1 MLHLL
6 EFVLALEKY
15 GNYRRAAHHLHVSQ
29 PTITRA
35 IQELERQF
43 SVTLFDRNPRGAP
56 NRLPAR
62 CCLSARGARVGID
75 DLKRDIA
82 LLKGL

>member
-6 EFVLALEKY
+6 ECALALEKY
-15 GNYRRAAHHLHVSQ
+15 RNYRRAAQHLRVSQ

-43 SVTLFDRNPRGAP
+43 SVTLFDRTPAAPRPTAFGA
-56 NRLPAR
+56 LTA
-62 CCLSARGARVGID
+62 
-75 DLKRDIA
+75 
-82 LLKGL
+82 

>member
-6 EFVLALEKY
+6 ECALALEKH
-15 GNYRRAAHHLHVSQ
+15 GNYRRAARHLRVSQ

-43 SVTLFDRNPRGAP
+43 SVTLFDRTPRRRP
-56 NRLPAR
+56 DRLR
-62 CCLSARGARVGID
+62 HSAA
-75 DLKRDIA
+75 
-82 LLKGL
+82 